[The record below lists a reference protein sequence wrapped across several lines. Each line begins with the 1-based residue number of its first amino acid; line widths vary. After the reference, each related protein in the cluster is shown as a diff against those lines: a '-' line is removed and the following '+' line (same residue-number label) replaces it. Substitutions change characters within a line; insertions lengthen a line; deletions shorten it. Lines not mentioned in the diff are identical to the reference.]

1 MIELDRISDEIY
13 VTRSAVV
20 SLGDAEIEF
29 LKAQAVSSPKGR
41 ARICAHRSS
50 DDSLHEM
57 LIVLSRESYVQPHKH
72 LGKSES
78 FHIIEGEVDVA
89 IFDDVGQI
97 SDVVSLGAMG
107 TGRKFFYRLSD
118 SRFHTLLIHSDMLV
132 MHEVTNG
139 PFIKGQSINASF
151 SPSDG
156 NPEET
161 KIYMKNIARE
171 VLEWQQSRTRS

>member
-1 MIELDRISDEIY
+1 
-13 VTRSAVV
+13 
-20 SLGDAEIEF
+20 
-29 LKAQAVSSPKGR
+29 
-41 ARICAHRSS
+41 
-50 DDSLHEM
+50 M

-89 IFDDVGQI
+89 IFDDAGQI
-97 SDVVSLGAMG
+97 SDVVALGAMG

-139 PFIKGQSINASF
+139 PFIKEQSINASF

-161 KIYMKNIARE
+161 KIYMKNLAHK
-171 VLEWQQSRTRS
+171 VLEWRRSRAKS